1 VLALFRR
8 GGSVPKFRTILFRAV
23 RCRTAPIVIIRLHA
37 SGVGTVNLRKHRG
50 TSMKRTTAFV
60 VSALAAAS
68 VAKAEELK
76 LPPEVTPA
84 LRAACEG
91 DVRRLGCID
100 ATPTYA
106 KVKSCVI
113 SKYMKLGKKCQLELA
128 MAGYSGPA
136 NMPKSSTKTAAV
148 KSASE

>member
-1 VLALFRR
+1 MLALFRR

-91 DVRRLGCID
+91 DVRRLGCLD

-106 KVKSCVI
+106 KVKS
-113 SKYMKLGKKCQLELA
+113 
-128 MAGYSGPA
+128 
-136 NMPKSSTKTAAV
+136 
-148 KSASE
+148 

>member
-1 VLALFRR
+1 M
-8 GGSVPKFRTILFRAV
+8 T
-23 RCRTAPIVIIRLHA
+23 
-37 SGVGTVNLRKHRG
+37 
-50 TSMKRTTAFV
+50 RTTALV

-100 ATPTYA
+100 ASPTYA

-128 MAGYSGPA
+128 MAGYAGPSGAAKP
-136 NMPKSSTKTAAV
+136 STKAVAV
-148 KSASE
+148 KEASE